1 MSHRTSTRMERD
13 TKVLVIIFL
22 IAAVSA
28 WPVQAA
34 GQVSAAANI
43 ANGAEVFRACASCHS
58 LQPGRNMS
66 GPTLAGVIGRKAGS
80 VSSFLRYSAALKG
93 SGIVW
98 TAQTLDAWL
107 ANPAAFIP
115 ASTMPFRGLPDPR
128 ARADVIAF
136 LAGASDNNAAAIAQM
151 DRVPQLPRLTE
162 APPGQRVTG
171 LRYCRDSYFVST
183 ADGRIRPF
191 WEFDLRFKT
200 DSSDRGPNKKQ
211 PVLVGQGMG
220 GDRAQIVFAEPGE
233 ISGFISSRCE

>member
-1 MSHRTSTRMERD
+1 MSA
-13 TKVLVIIFL
+13 LVIVFL
-22 IAAVSA
+22 GITASA
-28 WPVQAA
+28 WPVLAA
-34 GQVSAAANI
+34 GQTSAMGNI
-43 ANGAEVFRACASCHS
+43 ANGAEVFRACAGCHS
-58 LQPGRNMS
+58 LEQGRNMS

-98 TAQTLDAWL
+98 TAQTIDAWL

-115 ASTMPFRGLPDPR
+115 GSTMPFRGLPDPK

-136 LAGASDNNAAAIAQM
+136 LAGASNNNPTAVAQM
-151 DRVPQLPRLTE
+151 NRVPQLPRLTE
-162 APPGQRVTG
+162 APPGQRVTA
-171 LRYCRDSYFVST
+171 LRHCRDSYFVST
-183 ADGRIRPF
+183 ADGQIRPF

-200 DSSDRGPNKKQ
+200 DTSDRGPNKKQ

-233 ISGFISSRCE
+233 ISAFISNRCE